1 MRIPWLK
8 LYVFVILCLLFF
20 PLILIVIFSF
30 NDNRLGVFPLTGFTL
45 AWYQELLS
53 NKIYLDGFRNS
64 AIVAL
69 CSAIG
74 AGVLGTLG
82 AYGLN
87 RYRIRRKNFSLGF
100 LTLPILIPGL
110 VLGIALLSYLTF
122 LGVRLSLGTVI
133 MAHIVFSTPYVI
145 LIMNARFHNFD
156 WAVEEAARDLGAN
169 TFERFRYILFPLIR
183 PSIIG
188 AMLLVFA
195 LSFDEFVVTYFVI
208 GPQSTVP
215 MIIWSMLK
223 RGVSPALNSLSAI
236 VLIVSIMLLVFA
248 LRIFK
253 VKFEF

>member
-1 MRIPWLK
+1 MRVPWLK
-8 LYVFVILCLLFF
+8 IYVFVMLCLLFF
-20 PLILIVIFSF
+20 PLILVVIFSF
-30 NDNRLGVFPLTGFTL
+30 NDNRLGSLPVTGFTL

-53 NKIYLDGFRNS
+53 NKIYIDGFQNS
-64 AIVAL
+64 AIVGL
-69 CSAIG
+69 CSSIG

-87 RYRIRRKNFSLGF
+87 RYRIRRKNVSLGF

-133 MAHIVFSTPYVI
+133 LAHIVFSTPYVI

-183 PSIIG
+183 PSMIG

-208 GPQSTVP
+208 GPQSTIP

-236 VLIVSIMLLVFA
+236 VLVVSIMLLIFA
-248 LRIFK
+248 LRVFK